1 MKLEV
6 VSQSDSHLII
16 AFSGEMDAQGCSE
29 VKPDIEALVTEPK
42 ALHILVDMDC
52 VNFLD
57 SSGIGAIVYLY
68 KRVKSNGG
76 SLSIEGA
83 NGQPLELMELLRIGS
98 AIPINKNPDDR
109 LSFSGAS

>member
-6 VSQSDSHLII
+6 INQSSTELVI

-29 VKPDIEALVTEPK
+29 VKPQIEALVAEPK
-42 ALHILVDMDC
+42 ALHILVDMER

-76 SLSIEGA
+76 SLSIERA
-83 NGQPLELMELLRIGS
+83 NGQPFELMELLRIGS
-98 AIPINKNPDDR
+98 AIPINKNPDAQ

>member
-6 VSQSDSHLII
+6 INQSESELII

-29 VKPDIEALVTEPK
+29 VKPQIEDLVAEPK
-42 ALHILVDMDC
+42 ALHILVDMDR

-76 SLSIEGA
+76 SMSIERA

-98 AIPINKNPDDR
+98 AIPINKTPDAQ
-109 LSFSGAS
+109 LTFNGAS